1 MIKNKNMPRKTKKQ
15 KILSEYRRKLKQ
27 LEELKSSATETSLKQ
42 STYPMSLTPHQS
54 NYLISSAIEKKP
66 ASPLDYN
73 QSLVQ
78 FTISDLK
85 KTLWLTLLIVGLEF
99 LIFYINVLK

>member
-1 MIKNKNMPRKTKKQ
+1 MPRKTKKQ

-27 LEELKSSATETSLKQ
+27 LEELKNSSIKISSQPAIFPHSFTSQ
-42 STYPMSLTPHQS
+42 QP
-54 NYLISSAIEKKP
+54 NYLSLSPIQKKP
-66 ASPLDYN
+66 LFSLEEN

-99 LIFYINVLK
+99 LVFYLNVLK

>member
-1 MIKNKNMPRKTKKQ
+1 MPKKTKKE

-27 LEELKSSATETSLKQ
+27 IEELKTLATETSLKQ
-42 STYPMSLTPHQS
+42 STYPISLTPSSS
-54 NYLISSAIEKKP
+54 NYLISSSIEKKP
-66 ASPLDYN
+66 LFPLDYN

-85 KTLWLTLLIVGLEF
+85 KTLWVTLLIVGLEF